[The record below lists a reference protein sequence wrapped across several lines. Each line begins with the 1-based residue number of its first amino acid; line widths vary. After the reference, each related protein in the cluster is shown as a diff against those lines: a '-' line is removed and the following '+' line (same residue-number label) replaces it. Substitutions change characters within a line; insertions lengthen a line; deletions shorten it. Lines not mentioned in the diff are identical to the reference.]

1 MGAASARVLHE
12 KRAVGPASQ
21 EARRGFWLE
30 RKGSCVSPATRRNA
44 PWRRSVR
51 CLMTCTAMICASLK
65 TSLHSE
71 RWDACSR
78 FARLTTFAAER
89 QSCQTGPFTI
99 GIHLQSSC
107 WILARVCNT
116 ESRKFNPSVQT
127 TWTWRTVPHW
137 WGYGTVWTCHS
148 LPGRGKMC
156 RDFLP
161 V

>member
-71 RWDACSR
+71 R
-78 FARLTTFAAER
+78 
-89 QSCQTGPFTI
+89 
-99 GIHLQSSC
+99 
-107 WILARVCNT
+107 
-116 ESRKFNPSVQT
+116 
-127 TWTWRTVPHW
+127 
-137 WGYGTVWTCHS
+137 
-148 LPGRGKMC
+148 
-156 RDFLP
+156 
-161 V
+161 